1 MLGKELITWIKDN
14 KMEEFEV
21 VKLVDIDG
29 TLHSV
34 CPESFTPT
42 DDEINIF
49 FPRKSHYKA
58 KFIGEKDFIVDD
70 SKNNNIIIL

>member
-1 MLGKELITWIKDN
+1 MLGKELVKWIKDN

-21 VKLVDIDG
+21 VKLVDRDG
-29 TLHSV
+29 TLKSI
-34 CPESFTPT
+34 CPEAFEPT
-42 DDEINIF
+42 DDKINIF

-58 KFIGEKDFIVDD
+58 KFIGEKTFIFDD